1 MNKDKLIIFF
11 MIFMVSMLIMLQD
24 KYNYNQSI
32 ELNFLDKELLS
43 EVQNLRKENDNLED
57 LIELKKA
64 KLEKEENNTVKNREL
79 LEELRNET
87 NDLKTILG
95 YIKMQGE
102 GIILKIDSKKD
113 ENISSIME
121 ERGVLLK
128 IVNQA
133 KLHGGEAV
141 SINNLRIGPY
151 SEIVKAGSHININ
164 SKPIEQPYEIKII
177 GSGKKLS
184 KYINYNNLII
194 GDLKTMY
201 DLDVNIKLSSN
212 IIIPKL
218 IGVKDLNYIER

>member
-1 MNKDKLIIFF
+1 
-11 MIFMVSMLIMLQD
+11 MVSMLIMLQD